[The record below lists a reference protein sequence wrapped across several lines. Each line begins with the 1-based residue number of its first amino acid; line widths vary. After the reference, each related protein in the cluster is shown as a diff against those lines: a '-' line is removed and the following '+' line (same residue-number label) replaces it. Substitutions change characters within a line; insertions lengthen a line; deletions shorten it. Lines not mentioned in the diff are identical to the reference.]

1 MCGRNPAACP
11 APLGNRQVHT
21 DKEIQTPGPLQVP
34 ENADPTSPAMVS
46 LKDSP
51 SPGLESVPE
60 FVDWGVTL
68 AGKRTGIMM
77 TRMHAFAQEPLSLEE
92 CELLIGLWRRRWLPC
107 RTKNPQDDHLPRSTS
122 RRSPLSAH
130 QKGNYEIGNERLAMQ
145 RRSCKSNCSGSASA
159 YISTGRAE
167 KR

>member
-68 AGKRTGIMM
+68 AGKRTAIIM
-77 TRMHAFAQEPLSLEE
+77 TRMHACAQVEE
-92 CELLIGLWRRRWLPC
+92 CELLTGLRRRQWLPC
-107 RTKNPQDDHLPRSTS
+107 SSKDPQDDHCPRRTS
-122 RRSPLSAH
+122 RSSPLTA
-130 QKGNYEIGNERLAMQ
+130 QQKKGNYEIGNTRLAMQ
-145 RRSCKSNCSGSASA
+145 RRSCKSNCIGSAIAKPS
-159 YISTGRAE
+159 SCTDE